1 MKNILL
7 VLISFVI
14 IGCLTVS
21 PVTNTVDLTSV
32 DFSNARNFKEAKACE
47 FYVFGFIGPFG
58 NAQIIKAIQENN
70 IKKVYAV
77 DRYFANY
84 PIAQERCIF
93 VYGEEMT
100 PLEKQERKKKDQEEN
115 RSILGQKE
123 TVVLGLFVLGKLI
136 TPMYMPLGNDN
147 KEVNSTAQMDKKV

>member
-14 IGCLTVS
+14 IGCRTVS

-32 DFSNARNFKEAKACE
+32 DFKNARDFKEAKACE
-47 FYVFGFIGPFG
+47 FYFLGFIGPFG
-58 NAQIIKAIQENN
+58 NAQIIKAIQESH

-77 DRYFANY
+77 DRYYANY
-84 PIAQERCIF
+84 IFVQKRCVF

-100 PLEKQERKKKDQEEN
+100 NLEKRELSKKNSKIKKKKWEPKKKKDEN
-115 RSILGQKE
+115 SWYSPF
-123 TVVLGLFVLGKLI
+123 LFW
-136 TPMYMPLGNDN
+136 GN
-147 KEVNSTAQMDKKV
+147 

>member
-47 FYVFGFIGPFG
+47 IYLLGFIGPFG
-58 NAQIIKAIQENN
+58 NAQIIKAIQENY

-77 DRYFANY
+77 DKYFTNY
-84 PIAQERCIF
+84 IFFQEKCVV
-93 VYGEEMT
+93 VYGETMT
-100 PLEKQERKKKDQEEN
+100 PLEKHERKKKDARIKRE
-115 RSILGQKE
+115 IDA
-123 TVVLGLFVLGKLI
+123 FW
-136 TPMYMPLGNDN
+136 
-147 KEVNSTAQMDKKV
+147 DKKKPWYSDLLFWEN